1 MKNRKSEKQ
10 GQSLYRK
17 MGKVFAL
24 FAVLAGAALIQESM
38 NPVLKQGNVLE
49 RQAYGDGNY
58 DAELIWEIPE
68 KELEQELSVHVA
80 EQGLTKEEQQAL
92 LAAAEQEIAE
102 TFPGENESVDEIRK
116 DVCIQSQ
123 YQVTADWSF
132 DSYQYVNLEGH
143 VMNDSLEEEEILVKA
158 VVELGCDS
166 QTLEYQFFFQIC
178 PKIYSE
184 KEKINNKLK
193 QELIKKNEKTNDS
206 TLILPESIDDQTII
220 WKEKSERMPLKLL
233 LLGMIAAGCVPL
245 VEKSRKQEE
254 EKRRKEKLQFEYP
267 ELVSKLTIL
276 LGAGMT
282 LFSAWN
288 KIATNYS
295 NKRKNNTIPIHPLYE
310 EMLITCHEIE
320 SGVGEARAYER
331 FGERCGLHRYRKFCS
346 LLVQNLRK
354 GTRGLVQLLEQ
365 EVSDAFEE
373 RKNLAKKSGEEAGTK
388 MLFPM
393 MMMFGIIIVIIMVPA
408 FLSLQ

>member
-80 EQGLTKEEQQAL
+80 EQGLTKEEQQA
-92 LAAAEQEIAE
+92 EQEIAE

-123 YQVTADWSF
+123 YQDGQVTADWSF

-178 PKIYSE
+178 PK
-184 KEKINNKLK
+184 
-193 QELIKKNEKTNDS
+193 
-206 TLILPESIDDQTII
+206 
-220 WKEKSERMPLKLL
+220 
-233 LLGMIAAGCVPL
+233 
-245 VEKSRKQEE
+245 RK
-254 EKRRKEKLQFEYP
+254 
-267 ELVSKLTIL
+267 
-276 LGAGMT
+276 
-282 LFSAWN
+282 
-288 KIATNYS
+288 
-295 NKRKNNTIPIHPLYE
+295 
-310 EMLITCHEIE
+310 
-320 SGVGEARAYER
+320 
-331 FGERCGLHRYRKFCS
+331 
-346 LLVQNLRK
+346 
-354 GTRGLVQLLEQ
+354 
-365 EVSDAFEE
+365 
-373 RKNLAKKSGEEAGTK
+373 KKST
-388 MLFPM
+388 
-393 MMMFGIIIVIIMVPA
+393 IN
-408 FLSLQ
+408 